1 MEENNVDYGPFE
13 WYEAKTVEE
22 MRSDLVDM
30 ANGNYFEDD
39 KQYAFM
45 SSGKLVVRTGKE
57 LNDQVSEGY
66 SAEEVLDF
74 NDYGVVARYV
84 KDIKQ
89 FVEYDKEID
98 GFNIQ
103 KDGKEFA
110 GKYLEYL
117 DQLNQ
122 VVYIPGKPLTR
133 EDVEKDLQYQDGMVY
148 ASEIAE
154 GAIGDYAQTG
164 FKSVDEFYEW
174 YLSDV
179 APYQSVLQE
188 GQTQAEDLSIV
199 DKGFYGDKLTEP
211 NSRFPRKEVAER
223 NELKEET
230 EELKDKYPMA
240 VNFNRFNRPDKFAI
254 SQQEQALKPQVN
266 PLQKGQQFI
275 DLMADM
281 RRINPKVQR
290 TQVKPERRRFF

>member
-13 WYEAKTVEE
+13 WYKAKTIEE
-22 MRSDLVDM
+22 MRNDLVDM

-57 LNDQVSEGY
+57 LNDQIPEGY

-74 NDYGVVARYV
+74 NDYMVVARYV

-89 FVEYDKEID
+89 FVEYDKEVD

-110 GKYLEYL
+110 GKYLQYL

-122 VVYIPGKPLTR
+122 VVYIPGNPLTR
-133 EDVEKDLQYQDGMVY
+133 QDVERGLDLQDGMVH
-148 ASEIAE
+148 ASEIQT
-154 GAIGDYAQTG
+154 GAIDDYIQTG

-179 APYQSVLQE
+179 APYQSVLE
-188 GQTQAEDLSIV
+188 SGQTQAEDLSIV
-199 DKGFYGDKLTEP
+199 DKGFYGDELTEP
-211 NSRFPRKEVAER
+211 NSRFPRKEVAEK
-223 NELKEET
+223 NKFKEET
-230 EELKDKYPMA
+230 EELRNKYPMS
-240 VNFNRFNRPDKFAI
+240 VNYNNYKRPDKFSI
-254 SQQEQALKPQVN
+254 SQQEQALKPEIN